1 MRRINRS
8 YRDSNLQSPFF
19 LCVSHPRGKAA
30 GKQSLS
36 RIMVAGGSTSRRACE
51 PGVQL
56 GLCKHD
62 AAPIHV
68 SRLTDFEVCAL
79 RVYKTR
85 EDAKV
90 SSFLTFFP
98 LSRFRTR
105 LHFFD
110 PPSSHSLQCSRV
122 WYSLF
127 FFSALLASS
136 MRSGTTTGTLKA
148 FGFRF
153 ILFSFEVLHTFVY
166 LKSAQLKS
174 FISPSK
180 STL

>member
-1 MRRINRS
+1 MAS
-8 YRDSNLQSPFF
+8 
-19 LCVSHPRGKAA
+19 G
-30 GKQSLS
+30 
-36 RIMVAGGSTSRRACE
+36 GGSTSRRACE

-153 ILFSFEVLHTFVY
+153 ILISFEVLHTFVY

-174 FISPSK
+174 FISPWK